1 MHSIK
6 VFKISNF
13 NEAWCLQMTLDNIL
27 FHKIAM
33 ILKPFLPHLILSL
46 WVNHTHYNGI
56 YYNSKLKTLVFL
68 SCM

>member
-13 NEAWCLQMTLDNIL
+13 NEAWCLQMTLANIL

-33 ILKPFLPHLILSL
+33 ILTSSLPYLI
-46 WVNHTHYNGI
+46 WAFG
-56 YYNSKLKTLVFL
+56 
-68 SCM
+68 

>member
-6 VFKISNF
+6 VFKISDF

-33 ILKPFLPHLILSL
+33 ILKSFLPHLI
-46 WVNHTHYNGI
+46 WAFG
-56 YYNSKLKTLVFL
+56 
-68 SCM
+68 